1 MSETTRILTREL
13 ERLRREDRH
22 REAALMQFLDEFG
35 KKLTGQLQ
43 MQQQRDETV
52 TGQLQALTEALD
64 TFETRL
70 QEFERQLSEL
80 ANSLPT
86 R

>member
-1 MSETTRILTREL
+1 MSETTRMLTREL

-35 KKLTGQLQ
+35 RKLTGQLQ